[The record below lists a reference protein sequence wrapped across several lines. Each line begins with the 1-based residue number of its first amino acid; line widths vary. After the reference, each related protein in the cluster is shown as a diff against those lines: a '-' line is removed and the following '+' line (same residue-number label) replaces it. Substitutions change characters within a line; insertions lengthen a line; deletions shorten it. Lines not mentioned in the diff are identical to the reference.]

1 MRRIVILT
9 LFLPPLFILCSCVER
24 KLHIKSKPDKAVV
37 FLDGKKVGETPCEVP
52 FTFYG
57 VRDIS
62 LEKEGYKP
70 ISKKVDLSIP
80 AYEYF
85 PLDFI
90 SDVVIPVNIKDTH
103 TVSFELEKDN
113 SVINTEDLLKRAKE
127 LREKA
132 KNSDSQSK

>member
-1 MRRIVILT
+1 MRRIALLT
-9 LFLPPLFILCSCVER
+9 LFLSPLLILCSCVER
-24 KLHIKSKPDKAVV
+24 KLHIKSEPDKATV
-37 FLDGKKVGETPCEVP
+37 FLDGEKVGETPCEVP

-80 AYEYF
+80 VYEYF

-113 SVINTEDLLKRAKE
+113 SVINTEELLKRAKE